1 MTSCAQQALHSLSPA
16 SIFKI
21 PRLPAVRA
29 LRPQPSCNQMA
40 PFCTCADLQPGWP
53 QRHQSLS
60 YRCSIG
66 APFGHGE
73 SWHEFVSCLVQHR
86 DRRNATQPLSHRHV
100 DVAGAAS
107 AEVRTSSWTA
117 SRDRTSAPEQTAC
130 RAVCS
135 RQGNPGGSRRP
146 AARTTILQ
154 PSRPHWP
161 GSSRRAGA
169 MLARDGSGSPLT
181 PLYDSPEPMRVRAE

>member
-107 AEVRTSSWTA
+107 A
-117 SRDRTSAPEQTAC
+117 SRFALQVGLLHVT
-130 RAVCS
+130 
-135 RQGNPGGSRRP
+135 GLRRP
-146 AARTTILQ
+146 SRLHAGRFAAARAIREGHGGQL
-154 PSRPHWP
+154 PARRY
-161 GSSRRAGA
+161 SSLRGRIGLGLRGA
-169 MLARDGSGSPLT
+169 LGQC
-181 PLYDSPEPMRVRAE
+181 